1 MEVTNTAV
9 LMTISS
15 LQRWALLRNMVTDLI
30 KHERIQTTVPKAK
43 EARTCPA
50 MYRLACLQTALGL
63 WPALPAGLQAAGRR
77 PCFRRAGWSA

>member
-43 EARTCPA
+43 EARTCPT
-50 MYRLACLQTALGL
+50 MYRLACLHIALGL
-63 WPALPAGLQAAGRR
+63 WPALPAGRQAAGTR
-77 PCFRRAGWSA
+77 PCFRRADWSA